1 MLRIT
6 AFTTVK
12 LFIYGVE
19 ISLDTDSSMYT
30 FIFLCI
36 LIGLSAFFSAS
47 EMALSSV
54 NKVRIKTMADDGD
67 RRAAKVLALTER
79 FDRTLSVILIGNNI
93 VNIAV
98 SSILTVLATQLF
110 GAGGVAVAT
119 AIATV
124 LILIFGEI
132 TPKCIA
138 KEKSEDLALG
148 VSPILSLIITV
159 LYPVAVIFVKLQS
172 LISKLVGA
180 DKSQPYVTEQELLNI
195 IETIEEEGVLDEQR
209 SELMQS
215 ALAFDETIAQDVLTP
230 RVDLTAINIADSPEK
245 IKNLVLTE
253 RFSRIPVF
261 EKSLDNIIGILHTRD
276 YLETLLANG
285 EPPADIRPLLKKPV
299 FVHKTQRIAALL
311 NDFRRNRVHMAVV
324 TDDFGGTMGIVSM
337 EDVLEELVGEIW
349 DEDEEA
355 EVDFIQ
361 TEPYVYRVSGDFP
374 IEEALENIGCDMKNF
389 ESEFST
395 VGGWALEHLG
405 HIPAAGE
412 SFEENGIFV
421 TIDEMDEQRIVKLT
435 IKYVPPAPEE

>member
-1 MLRIT
+1 M
-6 AFTTVK
+6 
-12 LFIYGVE
+12 
-19 ISLDTDSSMYT
+19 DTDSSLYT

-67 RRAAKVLALTER
+67 KRAAKVLALTER

-98 SSILTVLATQLF
+98 SSILTVLATTLF
-110 GAGGVAVAT
+110 GAGGVAIAT
-119 AIATV
+119 AVATV

-138 KEKSEDLALG
+138 KEKSEDIALG
-148 VSPILSLIITV
+148 VSSILSIVITV
-159 LYPVAVIFVKLQS
+159 LYPVAVFFVKLQN
-172 LISKLVGA
+172 LISRIAGA
-180 DKSQPYVTEQELLNI
+180 GKNQPYVTEQELLNI
-195 IETIEEEGVLDEQR
+195 IETIEEEGVIDEQR

-215 ALAFDETIAQDVLTP
+215 ALAFDETVAQDVLTP

-245 IKNLVLTE
+245 IKQLVLTE

-261 EKSLDNIIGILHTRD
+261 EKTLDNIIGILHTRD
-276 YLETLLANG
+276 YLEAMLKTGQAP
-285 EPPADIRPLLKKPV
+285 EDIRPLLAKPV
-299 FVHKTQRIAALL
+299 FVHKSQRIAALL
-311 NDFRRNRVHMAVV
+311 NDFRRKRVHMAIV

-355 EVDFIQ
+355 EVDFVQ
-361 TEPYVYRVSGDFP
+361 TEPFVYRVSGDFP
-374 IEEALENIGCDMKNF
+374 IETALERIGCELKHFD
-389 ESEFST
+389 SEFST
-395 VGGWALEHLG
+395 VGGWALEQLG
-405 HIPAAGE
+405 YIPAVGE
-412 SFEENGIFV
+412 SFEANGISV
-421 TIDEMDEQRIVKLT
+421 TIDEMDEQRIVMVT
-435 IKYVPPAPEE
+435 MRYVPPAPEE